1 MLTEWSAEGSAGD
14 RAALELMLTVT
25 REGDGPVIELDGGL
39 VSGTADRLVAVVDE
53 LLDDGGVLTVDLA
66 RLALL
71 DSAGVNVLLTVVD
84 RAATRSTDLRLQA
97 SPTAADLLERTGV
110 SAGIG
115 DRATLTVR

>member
-14 RAALELMLTVT
+14 RAALELSLTVT
-25 REGDGPVIELDGGL
+25 RAEDGPVIELDGGL
-39 VSGTADRLVAVVDE
+39 VSGTADRLIAVVDE

-84 RAATRSTDLRLQA
+84 RADTRSTDLRLQA
-97 SPTAADLLERTGV
+97 SPTAAGLLERTGV

-115 DRATLTVR
+115 DRATLTVT